1 MIKEFQHY
9 LETFEVWD
17 NANAARIVYQN
28 FRRCLS
34 GATKDLWDELN
45 TIAEDE
51 ERDELTF
58 NEHVE
63 QLTSAVLGVE
73 AFENQKNYLKFTSKT
88 DKMSVK
94 DWVNRIKTINYY
106 LPLMEHDTRP
116 FSE

>member
-17 NANAARIVYQN
+17 NANAACIVYQN

-73 AFENQKNYLKFTSKT
+73 AFENQKKYLKFTSKT